1 MGVNRMKMETKE
13 KVGLV
18 LIILGINAAVSNEIT
33 QNYWALGVSI
43 FVTGVGLLLFYI
55 GEE

>member
-1 MGVNRMKMETKE
+1 MKMETKE